1 MIKNENFMKNV
12 KKEVAHILL
21 TIIAAVISVI
31 ALHTFVIPSSF
42 SPSGIDGLCTIL
54 YEVTGLNMGWFKIMI
69 NFPLLILAYIF
80 LNKHYV
86 LYIIFFTILDSI
98 GVIFLEKINFYTYIP
113 IDLLA
118 HELIG
123 YRLFSALASG
133 ILLGLCV
140 GIMFK
145 MGYSS
150 GGIDIIACLIHKWK
164 PHFNVERIISICA
177 YSIVGISLF
186 VYKDLT
192 SVFLSSI
199 QIFVSECIVSILL
212 KRERYAVEV
221 KIVTKNPQDIKDEI
235 LFTHKHGA
243 TIVKSNGMYS
253 GDDNY
258 VIFSVM
264 NVKEIPK
271 LMNILKKYP
280 ETFVYFSD
288 GVRVQGDFHFRD
300 DEIGQWIAAFK

>member
-1 MIKNENFMKNV
+1 MMKNENLIKNV
-12 KKEVAHILL
+12 KKEATHIIL
-21 TIIAAVISVI
+21 TIIAAALSFT
-31 ALHTFVIPSSF
+31 ALHTFVVPSSF

-54 YEVTGLNMGWFKIMI
+54 YEITDINMGWFKIMI
-69 NFPLLILAYIF
+69 NIPLLILAYIF
-80 LNKHYV
+80 LNKRYV
-86 LYIIFFTILDSI
+86 LYIIFFTFLDSL
-98 GVIFLEKINFYTYIP
+98 GVVILERINFYTYIP
-113 IDLLA
+113 MDLLT

-140 GIMFK
+140 GIMFRI
-145 MGYSS
+145 GYSS

-164 PHFNVERIISICA
+164 PHVNVERIISICA

-199 QIFVSECIVSILL
+199 QIFVSECIVSIVL

-235 LFTHKHGA
+235 LYTHKHGA
-243 TIVKSNGMYS
+243 TVVKSSGMYS
-253 GDDNY
+253 ENENY
-258 VIFSVM
+258 IIFSVM

-271 LMNILKKYP
+271 LMNSLKNIRKRLSIFQ
-280 ETFVYFSD
+280 TVFVYKVNSIS
-288 GVRVQGDFHFRD
+288 
-300 DEIGQWIAAFK
+300 EMMK